1 MKSNWCY
8 QSENED
14 CFMKQNN
21 GTEPVAIALQPVY
34 LLFINFFLTHQ
45 FDKVTASKNSHLI
58 YFSAA

>member
-1 MKSNWCY
+1 MKSNWSY

-21 GTEPVAIALQPVY
+21 GTEPDSTAACVSS
-34 LLFINFFLTHQ
+34 FHNFFLTHQ